1 MSRFAVMT
9 ACLSVALG
17 TANHGAAQDW
27 SLTGNAGTS
36 AGTHFLGTT
45 DDEPFELR
53 VNGAT
58 ALRLAPD
65 ATSPNLIGGFSGNS
79 VGAGLG
85 GAVIGGG
92 GMGGDANRVTNWFGT
107 IVGGRGNEAGGLDT
121 FVGGGFRNRATHF
134 HAVAAGG
141 QNNLAAGQ
149 LSSIGGGGFNEA
161 SNIGATVPGGM
172 NNRAGGALSLAAGY
186 AATVRGPA
194 ESGDWNGDEGTFV
207 WSDGTT
213 FTSTGP
219 YQFLVRASGG
229 VAINTNAP
237 AAGSALTV
245 SGNTTLGGNTT
256 LAGNVST
263 SGAVGFGNVTRQM
276 LNLWGTV
283 YGIGVQSYTF
293 YSRSDGDFAWYR
305 WGVHNDNYGHPG
317 GGIKQMRLDG
327 DTGNLHVRG
336 TVNGGG
342 ADFAE
347 MLPARGDLEPGD
359 VLAIGPDGALVL
371 ATEPYQD
378 ALAGVHST
386 KPALLGGAPDGA
398 DLTGKVPLA
407 VSGIVPVKVT
417 DENGPI
423 APGDLLTSSKTPGRA
438 MKASKI
444 RVGGVA
450 FYPSGVIL
458 GKALQ
463 PHASGEGVVEAL
475 VVLQ

>member
-1 MSRFAVMT
+1 MSKT
-9 ACLSVALG
+9 ALVSLCLAATLG
-17 TANHGAAQDW
+17 GSARGGAQDW
-27 SLTGNAGTS
+27 SLTGNAGTTT
-36 AGTHFLGTT
+36 GTNFLGTT
-45 DDEPFELR
+45 DDEAFEIR
-53 VNGAT
+53 VNGAS
-58 ALRLAPD
+58 ALRLQPE
-65 ATSPNLIGGFSGNS
+65 ATSPNLILGFSGNS
-79 VGAGLG
+79 VTAGLG

-92 GMGGDANRVTNWFGT
+92 GMGGDPNRVTNWFGT
-107 IVGGRGNEAGGLDT
+107 IAGGRGNEAGGLDT
-121 FVGGGFRNRATHF
+121 FVGGGLHNRAMDF

-141 QNNLAAGQ
+141 RENRAFGQ
-149 LSSIGGGGFNEA
+149 LSSVGGGAYNEA
-161 SNIGATVPGGM
+161 SSIGATVPGGM

-186 AATVRGPA
+186 SAIVRGPA

-237 AAGSALTV
+237 AAGSSLTV
-245 SGNTTLGGNTT
+245 NGNTTLS
-256 LAGNVST
+256 GNVTT
-263 SGAVGFGNVTRQM
+263 SGALGFGNTTRQM
-276 LNLWGTV
+276 LNLWGTQ
-283 YGIGVQSYTF
+283 YGIGVQSWTL

-305 WGVHNDNYGHPG
+305 YGVHNDGYNNPG
-317 GGIKQMRLDG
+317 GGTKQMRLDG
-327 DTGNLHVRG
+327 NTGNLYVRG

-386 KPALLGGAPDGA
+386 KPALLGGAQEGA
-398 DLTGKVPLA
+398 DLTGKAPLA

-423 APGDLLTSSKTPGRA
+423 VPGDPLTSSSTPGRA

-444 RVGGVA
+444 TIGGVA

-463 PHASGEGVVEAL
+463 PHASGHGLVEAL